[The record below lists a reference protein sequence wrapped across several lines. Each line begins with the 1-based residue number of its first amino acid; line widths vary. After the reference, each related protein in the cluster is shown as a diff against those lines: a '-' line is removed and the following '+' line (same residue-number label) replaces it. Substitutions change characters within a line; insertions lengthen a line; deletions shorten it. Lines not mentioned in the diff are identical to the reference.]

1 MNHSNA
7 SGIDIHNIHHRS
19 KRLNVDTQTYPMDG
33 YDYMGHSNA
42 AGIHHRNF
50 RTKTSIDT
58 QTYPMDG
65 YNYISADETGIKP
78 VDDVITKSLEIEKTY
93 LDRPLLQ
100 FAILGLA
107 VYGSITLINKI
118 S

>member
-19 KRLNVDTQTYPMDG
+19 KRLNVDTH
-33 YDYMGHSNA
+33 HSSA

-65 YNYISADETGIKP
+65 YDYISADETGIQP

-93 LDRPLLQ
+93 LDRPLIQ